1 MATKK
6 RKIRPSAEP
15 NLTPILDMVFQLIT
29 FFMLVVS
36 FKTASMDP
44 SIRLP
49 VLGSARPTAQESQS
63 SFVVLNI
70 DASGDLRVYGQV
82 CDLEQYLVRESNSI
96 RKPDSDKDSHPA
108 DDDQRTA
115 AIIRADKCTP
125 FNRLHHVMAV
135 CKKLGFNNIT
145 LKVLDAP
152 SSSGVRNVPM

>member
-1 MATKK
+1 MASNG
-6 RKIRPSAEP
+6 RRIRASAEP

-49 VLGSARPTAQESQS
+49 VLGSARPTAQESES

-70 DASGDLRVYGQV
+70 DVAGELRVYGQV
-82 CDLEQYLVRESNSI
+82 CDLEEYLVREADSL
-96 RKPDSDKDSHPA
+96 RKQTADEGEPHS

-125 FNRLHHVMAV
+125 FTKLHRVMSV

-152 SSSGVRNVPM
+152 STAGDRGLPM

>member
-1 MATKK
+1 MAS
-6 RKIRPSAEP
+6 RGRRIRASAEP

-44 SIRLP
+44 GIRLP
-49 VLGSARPTAQESQS
+49 VLGSARPASQESES

-70 DASGDLRVYGQV
+70 DVAGELRVYGQV
-82 CDLEQYLVRESNSI
+82 CDLEQYLVKEASSM
-96 RKPDSDKDSHPA
+96 RKQTADKGDHHSDE
-108 DDDQRTA
+108 DQRTA

-125 FNRLHHVMAV
+125 FTKLHHVMAV

-152 SSSGVRNVPM
+152 SSSGARDLPM